1 MTRQQ
6 IKYDGKDMRVVT
18 GVDKKI
24 VKLHNKGKYY
34 GKCNHLA

>member
-1 MTRQQ
+1 MTKK
-6 IKYDGKDMRVVT
+6 IKYNGKDKSVIT